1 MVFLFSFQK
10 HHALSAIF
18 TAPSVAAF
26 SWDGEY
32 KFKIF
37 VIVIASKGL
46 VAALAPPLL
55 LIFIVIARQFH

>member
-10 HHALSAIF
+10 HHAFSAIF

-37 VIVIASKGL
+37 VIVVASKGL
-46 VAALAPPLL
+46 VAAPPLL
-55 LIFIVIARQFH
+55 LVFIVVARQFH